1 MKQKLSAM
9 ILTALMVSTLLGIS
23 VSAST
28 TNLALGA
35 TVTTNSQ
42 HATHVASRAVD
53 GSTATRWQ
61 TISSQKAPWIILDLG
76 EAKTFNKI
84 TMIQITAT
92 YASYLTSYKFE
103 AADDEAF
110 ETNVVTLA
118 EGTGSETLVTIKHL
132 FPTVT
137 KRFVRASFVAT
148 SNLGISEL
156 ELYDISLNSLE
167 VEGDY
172 LGVAVPNTAGET
184 RYSNAPAATVTDEQN
199 DTFAAPAGSVEWSLK
214 EACAGVSIDGT
225 TGRLAVTSEAEAG
238 TVSVRAA
245 LASNPLQYVDKTVTI
260 TKEAGTDVN
269 LAPSFGI
276 TAVNSASGAIAKNA
290 ADGSID
296 TVWQSGA
303 GTESSFAFATGGKAL
318 NKLVAYL
325 AGQEAVTGYRVLA
338 ADSADFSGAST
349 LAESAQMGERTA
361 VSFPETNKAYIKLEL
376 THTGQI
382 TVKEVELYK
391 MLPVS
396 IDTRQGYGSTVIPG
410 EGAASVTAGH
420 NAVVMDKEG
429 DVIDPANYTMQ
440 YVLDGY
446 GAEGVSL
453 DAVSGL
459 LTIADNAADGIY
471 YVTASLPEYSSV
483 AEVQLPFDLGVDKI
497 NGMESANLALNKTVR
512 ATSAHSS
519 HGKERAVD
527 GLANTRWQSTT
538 NDLTPTLTIDLG
550 NTYYFNKVNLT
561 SFCVNVAIPVKEC
574 VIEAADDFDFTQ
586 NVRELC
592 RMTDLLSNVKTMQG
606 FAMERARYVRFRAIE
621 IELSEQGKNPGVGLL
636 EFELYR
642 VRAVGIDSM
651 NDLGSLYIP
660 SEGSHTF
667 TNFAANPMDSE
678 GCTLSGTDFPIQY
691 ELQSAPLEE
700 ASLDPATGAIIVEAG
715 QAEASMQVKATL
727 GSDAEQTVTYTV
739 YLTNQYDANVSQHPD
754 FFLTQPVLVDADGL
768 EVSSLAD
775 AAQLSFSAV
784 GRREGK
790 TGTLTFIINTYTD
803 ETKTVKESVS
813 VQVVPVTEFEENTYS
828 LQLTGL
834 NDKAGRVT
842 IYLWDNFESLQPV
855 LKALEY

>member
-1 MKQKLSAM
+1 M
-9 ILTALMVSTLLGIS
+9 
-23 VSAST
+23 
-28 TNLALGA
+28 
-35 TVTTNSQ
+35 
-42 HATHVASRAVD
+42 
-53 GSTATRWQ
+53 
-61 TISSQKAPWIILDLG
+61 
-76 EAKTFNKI
+76 
-84 TMIQITAT
+84 
-92 YASYLTSYKFE
+92 
-103 AADDEAF
+103 
-110 ETNVVTLA
+110 
-118 EGTGSETLVTIKHL
+118 
-132 FPTVT
+132 
-137 KRFVRASFVAT
+137 
-148 SNLGISEL
+148 
-156 ELYDISLNSLE
+156 
-167 VEGDY
+167 
-172 LGVAVPNTAGET
+172 
-184 RYSNAPAATVTDEQN
+184 
-199 DTFAAPAGSVEWSLK
+199 
-214 EACAGVSIDGT
+214 
-225 TGRLAVTSEAEAG
+225 
-238 TVSVRAA
+238 
-245 LASNPLQYVDKTVTI
+245 
-260 TKEAGTDVN
+260 
-269 LAPSFGI
+269 
-276 TAVNSASGAIAKNA
+276 
-290 ADGSID
+290 
-296 TVWQSGA
+296 
-303 GTESSFAFATGGKAL
+303 
-318 NKLVAYL
+318 
-325 AGQEAVTGYRVLA
+325 
-338 ADSADFSGAST
+338 
-349 LAESAQMGERTA
+349 
-361 VSFPETNKAYIKLEL
+361 
-376 THTGQI
+376 
-382 TVKEVELYK
+382 
-391 MLPVS
+391 
-396 IDTRQGYGSTVIPG
+396 
-410 EGAASVTAGH
+410 TAGH

-459 LTIADNAADGIY
+459 LRIADNASDGIY

-691 ELQSAPLEE
+691 ELQSAPLEN

-715 QAEASMQVKATL
+715 QAETSMRVKATL

>member
-1 MKQKLSAM
+1 MKQKLSAL
-9 ILTALMVSTLLGIS
+9 ILTAIMVSALLGIS

-28 TNLALGA
+28 ENLAKGVA
-35 TVTTNSQ
+35 VT
-42 HATHVASRAVD
+42 ASTSNGNNVPGRAVD
-53 GSTATRWQ
+53 GVAGSRWE
-61 TISSQKAPWIILDLG
+61 TVSKDKEPWLVLDLG

-84 TMIQITAT
+84 TMTQTNSA
-92 YASYLTSYKFE
+92 YASRLTSYKFE

-137 KRFVRASFVAT
+137 KRFVRASFVVT

-156 ELYDISLNSLE
+156 EFYDISLNSLV

-172 LGVAVPNTAGET
+172 LGVAVSNVAGET
-184 RYSNAPAATVTDEQN
+184 RYSDAPVATVVDEQN
-199 DTFAAPAGSVEWSLK
+199 DMFDAPAGSIEWSLK
-214 EACAGVSIDGT
+214 DAYAGVSIDST
-225 TGRLAVTSEAEAG
+225 TGRLAVTSEAGAG

-245 LASNPLQYVDKTVTI
+245 LASNPSQYIDKTVTI

-269 LAPSFGI
+269 LAPSFEI
-276 TAVNSASGAIAKNA
+276 TAVNSASGATAKNA

-296 TVWQSGA
+296 TAWQSGA
-303 GTESSFAFATGGKAL
+303 GTVSSFAFATGGKAL

-338 ADSADFSGAST
+338 ADDADFSEAST
-349 LAESAQMGERTA
+349 LAEGVQIGERTA

-376 THTGQI
+376 THASQI

-396 IDTRQGYGSTVIPG
+396 IDPRQGYGSTVIPG

-420 NAVVMDKEG
+420 NAVVMDKDG
-429 DVIDPANYTMQ
+429 DEIAPANYTMQ
-440 YVLDGY
+440 YGLDGY
-446 GAEGVSL
+446 GAEGISL
-453 DAVSGL
+453 DTVSGQ
-459 LTIADNAADGIY
+459 LTISDNATDGFY

-512 ATSAHSS
+512 ATSAHSA

-527 GLANTRWQSTT
+527 GLTNTRWQSTA

-592 RMTDLLSNVKTMQG
+592 RMTDLLSNVETMQG

-621 IELSEQGKNPGVGLL
+621 IELSEQGKNPAICLI

-642 VRAVGIDSM
+642 VKAVGIDSM

-667 TNFAANPMDSE
+667 TNSAASPMDSE

-691 ELQSAPLEE
+691 ELQSAPLEK
-700 ASLDPATGAIIVEAG
+700 ASLDPATGAITVEAG
-715 QAEASMQVKATL
+715 QVEASMQVKATL
-727 GSDAEQTVTYTV
+727 GSDTEQTVTYTV

-768 EVSSLAD
+768 EVSGLAD

-790 TGTLTFIINTYTD
+790 TGTLTFVINTYTD
-803 ETKTVKESVS
+803 ETKNVKESVS
-813 VQVVPVTEFEENTYS
+813 VQTVPVAEFEENTYS

-842 IYLWDNFESLQPV
+842 IYLWDNFESLRPV